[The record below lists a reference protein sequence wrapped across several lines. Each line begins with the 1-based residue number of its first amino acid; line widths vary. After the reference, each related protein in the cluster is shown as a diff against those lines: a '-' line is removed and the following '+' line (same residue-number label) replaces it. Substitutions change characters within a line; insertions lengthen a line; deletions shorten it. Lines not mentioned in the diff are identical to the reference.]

1 MDWEVSCLGVSFLVV
16 LFIYC
21 VILGRIRYVIFLGFI
36 FFVRKMVLIV
46 FFYRVFV
53 RVNEFFRR
61 LCGIVFG
68 M

>member
-1 MDWEVSCLGVSFLVV
+1 MDWEVNCLGVSFLVV